1 MSDPDRT
8 VSEVEQTRRYEELV
22 QRVGIALLGVAP
34 QGWRRLD
41 LVAKMS
47 STVQDYGLVVLM
59 ADGTA
64 AEVDPP
70 EDAAKALVELRE
82 LMYRPERG
90 TWFSLRFVMNPPT
103 EYHTFYNFHHDPRWD
118 PPASEEMF
126 GRDLRRFPRPPAE
139 VPDWL
144 RRMFRQ
150 APADTASVDP
160 LGIPGQRDLTR
171 LITDVLVQRA
181 PSDWEQIRVGFR
193 AAGGHVEL
201 RGQVIGIDGALRDWA
216 PPSEVADLCTRL
228 REGMNRPGH
237 GTWTGMRL
245 FIEFPIRAS
254 TTFLV
259 DDPGWQTPPPRAAV
273 LDELR
278 RFPRPPDRIAD
289 WMRAAVPDIEQIL
302 DATRGFRHARVF
314 DRREPGG
321 RPVVERPPVARDDVP
336 GILHYLNTGHVLLGG
351 RGFDVDVFAPDSVP
365 DVPAAF
371 HTDGTWIWPAS
382 IPHYLRKHGVP
393 PEPEFLDHIRANNFT
408 PPIPDPATVGAAY
421 TTLTGE
427 VPTQGAAPREL
438 SERDRR
444 VLGLIALAVSDAG
457 VAPQAY
463 VLDGH
468 AEEAWCLER
477 DGERWQVA
485 EYERGKARNPQHF
498 ASLWDAGA
506 YLLGAVTI
514 IASRRRMGQGDRN
527 TAAALNDWPVQPL
540 TGEPP
545 LTLLTE
551 KRMAVLMV
559 DREIIRYGQEGGN
572 LTYAAGTPFP
582 EMSLRPTR
590 EQDGLRRYRVTRE
603 LQALTG
609 TAVPWHDQP
618 GGGRAYLLP
627 RSVGQHLANGS
638 LIDITETT

>member
-216 PPSEVADLCTRL
+216 PPSEVADLCTR
-228 REGMNRPGH
+228 
-237 GTWTGMRL
+237 
-245 FIEFPIRAS
+245 
-254 TTFLV
+254 
-259 DDPGWQTPPPRAAV
+259 
-273 LDELR
+273 
-278 RFPRPPDRIAD
+278 
-289 WMRAAVPDIEQIL
+289 
-302 DATRGFRHARVF
+302 
-314 DRREPGG
+314 
-321 RPVVERPPVARDDVP
+321 
-336 GILHYLNTGHVLLGG
+336 
-351 RGFDVDVFAPDSVP
+351 
-365 DVPAAF
+365 
-371 HTDGTWIWPAS
+371 
-382 IPHYLRKHGVP
+382 
-393 PEPEFLDHIRANNFT
+393 
-408 PPIPDPATVGAAY
+408 
-421 TTLTGE
+421 
-427 VPTQGAAPREL
+427 
-438 SERDRR
+438 
-444 VLGLIALAVSDAG
+444 
-457 VAPQAY
+457 
-463 VLDGH
+463 
-468 AEEAWCLER
+468 
-477 DGERWQVA
+477 
-485 EYERGKARNPQHF
+485 
-498 ASLWDAGA
+498 
-506 YLLGAVTI
+506 
-514 IASRRRMGQGDRN
+514 
-527 TAAALNDWPVQPL
+527 
-540 TGEPP
+540 
-545 LTLLTE
+545 
-551 KRMAVLMV
+551 
-559 DREIIRYGQEGGN
+559 
-572 LTYAAGTPFP
+572 
-582 EMSLRPTR
+582 
-590 EQDGLRRYRVTRE
+590 
-603 LQALTG
+603 
-609 TAVPWHDQP
+609 
-618 GGGRAYLLP
+618 
-627 RSVGQHLANGS
+627 
-638 LIDITETT
+638 